1 MKMVTDGYDQRSDE
15 DSRSEKRCLDLLAL
29 LGSYLE
35 EETRSAVQVKEEE
48 DESVST
54 ELSLGIGTTDEC
66 KNQQNPTNYP
76 QDYASSS
83 SFSWSLSS
91 VESNRHRMVSQ
102 EPIRAEPIREVKPI
116 KTRTKRPVKGE
127 RGPTPEWLVNL
138 MRTLNGV
145 DAKLVIDK
153 MIQPTDVNANQGR
166 LLIPFNQIV
175 EEDFLNEA
183 ELNLIDEHQRDHSQ
197 KGVGVI
203 VVASD
208 GRRWN
213 ANVRR
218 WNMNCPNYSLCSGWN
233 NVVRENNLQNKV
245 GQVLR
250 LWSFHSSQDGK
261 LYLAFF
267 HQPPPARELSLCE
280 VAFRQLP
287 KFPTRKR
294 NPRLVCVPSSPPR
307 VSDLNIP
314 LVPEMAP
321 LQAVVQERPDTET
334 TTTVDLELRL
344 GPSVDLNI
352 PLAPPVR
359 TEMAPLEAVQGTS
372 LESLTERTTKVD
384 LELRLW
390 FK

>member
-1 MKMVTDGYDQRSDE
+1 MKMVTDGYDQRSE
-15 DSRSEKRCLDLLAL
+15 EGYRGEKRCLDLLAL

-35 EETRSAVQVKEEE
+35 EETRSVQVKEEE
-48 DESVST
+48 EDDSVST
-54 ELSLGIGTTDEC
+54 ELSLGIRTTDES

-83 SFSWSLSS
+83 SSWSLSS
-91 VESNRHRMVSQ
+91 VVSQ
-102 EPIRAEPIREVKPI
+102 EPIRAEPIREVKV
-116 KTRTKRPVKGE
+116 KRKRPVKGE
-127 RGPTPEWLVNL
+127 RGVTPEWLVNL
-138 MRTLNGV
+138 MGTLNGV

-153 MIQPTDVNANQGR
+153 MIEKSDVNANQGR

-175 EEDFLNEA
+175 ENDFLNEA

-250 LWSFHSSQDGK
+250 LWSFHSAQDGK

-267 HQPPPARELSLCE
+267 HQPPARELSLCE

-287 KFPTRKR
+287 KFQTRKR
-294 NPRLVCVPSSPPR
+294 NPRLVCVPSSQPR
-307 VSDLNIP
+307 DSEVFDLNIVP

-321 LQAVVQERPDTET
+321 LEAVVQERPDTET
-334 TTTVDLELRL
+334 TTTVDLEVRL

-372 LESLTERTTKVD
+372 LESVTERTTKVD